1 MPDAQRIN
9 ARPDASLD
17 TPSVTARQA
26 LMRVCAEATEAELVA
41 ALEHLE
47 PTPVATDIRPT
58 ESGLVMLRGRIGG
71 SGAPFNV
78 GEATVT
84 RAVVRLATGETGFSY
99 LLGRSKARARL
110 AAIIDGAGQNPTYR
124 TAIEQHLVGPVTSRL
139 ANERRVA
146 REEAAATR
154 VEFFTLVRGED

>member
-1 MPDAQRIN
+1 MSEAQTLVREPN
-9 ARPDASLD
+9 ASTVAE
-17 TPSVTARQA
+17 RQE
-26 LMRVCAEATEAELVA
+26 LMRVCAQATEIELGVA
-41 ALEHLE
+41 LDALH
-47 PTPVATDIRPT
+47 PRPEAFDVRPP

-99 LLGRSKARARL
+99 LLGRSKTRARL
-110 AAIIDGAGQNPTYR
+110 AAISDGAGQNPGYR
-124 TAIEQHLVGPVTSRL
+124 PSIERYLVHPVTSRL
-139 ANERRVA
+139 EIERRIA
-146 REEAAATR
+146 CEEAAATR